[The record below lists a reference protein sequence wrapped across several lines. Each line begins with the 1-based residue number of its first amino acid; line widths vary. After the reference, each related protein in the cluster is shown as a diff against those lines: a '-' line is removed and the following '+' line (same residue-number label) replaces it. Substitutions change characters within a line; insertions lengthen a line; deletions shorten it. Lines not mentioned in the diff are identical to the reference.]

1 MFGKQRQTERKLVAH
16 YEPKSQ
22 IAEQYR
28 NIRTNIQFTA
38 VDSDVRS
45 IVVTSSCTGEGK
57 TTTIAN
63 LAVVFGQQGKQVLVI
78 DADMRKSKL
87 HEMFHIHNQFGLT
100 NVLSGQASFEQCVHK
115 TEIENVSFLPSGPIP
130 PNPAE
135 LLSFR
140 MMGEMLEQA
149 YAAFDIVLID
159 TPPVLAV
166 TDAQIV
172 ANRCDGI
179 ILVVR
184 SEVTEKA
191 QIVKTKQLLDNA
203 SGKLLGVVLND
214 KKQQT
219 DQYGYY

>member
-1 MFGKQRQTERKLVAH
+1 MFGKKRESRRKLIAH
-16 YEPKSQ
+16 HEPKSQ

-28 NIRTNIQFTA
+28 NIRTNIQFTS
-38 VDSDVRS
+38 VDSDIRS
-45 IVVTSSCTGEGK
+45 IVVTSSGAGEGK
-57 TTTIAN
+57 TTTISN
-63 LAVVFGQQGKQVLVI
+63 LATVFGQQGKQVLLI
-78 DADMRKSKL
+78 DADMRKPKL
-87 HEMFHIHNQFGLT
+87 HEMFRIDNQFGLT
-100 NVLSGQASFEQCVHK
+100 NVLSRQASLERCIHK
-115 TEIENVSFLPSGPIP
+115 TEVENVSFLPAGPIP

-140 MMGEMLEQA
+140 MMEEVIEQA
-149 YAAFDIVLID
+149 EAAFDIVLID
-159 TPPVLAV
+159 TPPVLVV

-184 SEVTEKA
+184 SEITEKTK
-191 QIVKTKQLLDNA
+191 IVKAKQILDNT

-214 KKQQT
+214 KKQQK